1 MNIIQIIKNKIFGE
15 KSEVAKILEKI
26 PIFGGLNELELK
38 KIELITH
45 ERSYLSNEVVFHEKE
60 PGAGMYIIKNGSIRL
75 TKKRDLKEV
84 EVAVLKEKEFFGE
97 LALLDEDPR
106 SATATAIVKTEVL
119 GFYRPDFL
127 TLLQRE
133 PKLGSK
139 VLLKLA
145 QILAA
150 RLRHTTETS
159 VKKGLNDDS
168 KS

>member
-15 KSEVAKILEKI
+15 KSEIVKILEKI
-26 PIFGGLNELELK
+26 PIFEGLNDLELK
-38 KIELITH
+38 KIEIITH
-45 ERSYLSNEVVFHEKE
+45 ERSYLPNEVIFHEKE
-60 PGAGMYIIKNGSIRL
+60 PGAGMYIIKRGSVRL
-75 TKKRDLKEV
+75 TKKTETKEI
-84 EVAVLKEKEFFGE
+84 EVVVLKEKEFFGE
-97 LALLDEDPR
+97 LALLDESPR
-106 SATATAIVKTEVL
+106 SATATAIGKTEVL

-150 RLRHTTETS
+150 RLRYTTETS
-159 VKKGLNDDS
+159 VKGMNHK
-168 KS
+168 